1 MALRDDL
8 YRMAALGLVL
18 LAVSCAAPPPPPPPT
33 IVNVSLATTAT
44 VNQTPDKKGAPIVL
58 RLYQLSSPA
67 GFNGAEFFQL
77 FNKDQATLGTDLV
90 KREDFELSPGQTKS
104 ATLTPTDMVK
114 AVGVFGAYR
123 DFQHVTWRGVADIP
137 AHLTTTLTITADSDG
152 VTVKAETAPPP
163 KPAK

>member
-1 MALRDDL
+1 MSAT
-8 YRMAALGLVL
+8 LG
-18 LAVSCAAPPPPPPPT
+18 
-33 IVNVSLATTAT
+33 ATGVGKPWLKAE
-44 VNQTPDKKGAPIVL
+44 GAPIVL